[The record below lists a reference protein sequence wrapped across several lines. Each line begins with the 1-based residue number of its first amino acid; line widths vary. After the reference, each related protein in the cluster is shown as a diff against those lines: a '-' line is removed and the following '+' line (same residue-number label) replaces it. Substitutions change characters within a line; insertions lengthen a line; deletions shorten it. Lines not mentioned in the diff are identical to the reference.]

1 MKLNGFDDN
10 EIIGIIDSTFA
21 CLVSWL
27 EGHSL
32 AQTVF
37 INLYLHKPCSVA
49 DRILKAFCLAVYKL
63 LDLIKDVVHK

>member
-1 MKLNGFDDN
+1 MTGFLDE

-37 INLYLHKPCSVA
+37 INIYLHKPCVID
-49 DRILKAFCLAVYKL
+49 DRILKAFCFAMYKL
-63 LDLIKDVVHK
+63 LELIKDTVHK

>member
-1 MKLNGFDDN
+1 MKLEGFEEN

-21 CLVSWL
+21 CIVSWL

-37 INLYLHKPCSVA
+37 INLYLHKPCLIE
-49 DRILKAFCLAVYKL
+49 DRTLKAFCLGVYKL
-63 LDLIKDVVHK
+63 LEIIKDVVHK